1 MAATEEMMSPAASPG
16 GAKVKTGVRRV
27 NNLPLYIVG
36 AALAGFLL
44 MMMVV
49 AMDRTKK
56 QQVADEKDKK
66 NGGNS
71 TLFAKEITSPY
82 SSGFIPAEKAPGRPE
97 IPEDDTPPEL
107 TVPIARPDL
116 NNPPLPP
123 RPERTPHD
131 EDLDRVRQIKMQ
143 LFEEAVKGKTA
154 VQTTDFRGKAAL
166 SASLGNSR
174 EDALQRM
181 DEVRKRIEA
190 TQHEDPTGA
199 YQARLAQIR
208 AAGVGGGAGNES
220 SETPRLLT
228 QADSN
233 QYQRNDV
240 GQFDGD
246 GVKDRWRLDA
256 KPEAPRT
263 PFELR
268 AGFVVPATMISGVN
282 SDLAG
287 QIMAQVS
294 ANVYDTST
302 GKHRL
307 IPQGS
312 RLVGTYSN
320 EVAYGQER
328 VLIAWQRIIFPD
340 GKAMDIGAMPGAD
353 SAGYAG
359 FNDEVNRHYLRT
371 FGAAFMMS
379 LITAGITY
387 SQNQNRNNTVN
398 FTYQQ
403 SASGTLSAALGQ
415 QLGAATAALLMKN
428 LNVAPTIEIR
438 PGYRFNVMISKDMT
452 FSRPYRS
459 FDY

>member
-1 MAATEEMMSPAASPG
+1 MSATEEMMSPAASPG
-16 GAKVKTGVRRV
+16 GMNKKTGVRRV

-49 AMDRTKK
+49 AMDRAKK
-56 QQVADEKDKK
+56 QQVTDEEEKK
-66 NGGNS
+66 QGGNS
-71 TLFAKEITSPY
+71 SLFAREITSPY
-82 SSGFIPAEKAPGRPE
+82 DSGFIPAEKASGPPE
-97 IPEDDTPPEL
+97 IPKEQTRPEL

-116 NNPPLPP
+116 NSPPLPP
-123 RPERTPHD
+123 RQEKTQRD
-131 EDLDRVRQIKMQ
+131 EDLDRFRQIKMQ
-143 LFEEAVKGKTA
+143 LFEEAVKGKTT
-154 VQTTDFRGKAAL
+154 VQTTDFRGKAP
-166 SASLGNSR
+166 LGAPLGR
-174 EDALQRM
+174 EEALQHM
-181 DEVRKRIEA
+181 EDVRKRIEA
-190 TQHEDPTGA
+190 IQGEDPTGA

-208 AAGVGGGAGNES
+208 AGLGGGAGDEAGYA
-220 SETPRLLT
+220 PRLL
-228 QADSN
+228 QLEN
-233 QYQRNDV
+233 QRPQRNDV
-240 GQFDGD
+240 SQFEGD
-246 GVKDRWRLDA
+246 GAKDRWRLDS

-294 ANVYDTST
+294 ANVYDTPT
-302 GKHRL
+302 GKHLL
-307 IPQGS
+307 IPQGA

-328 VLIAWQRIIFPD
+328 VLIAWQRIVFPD

-359 FNDEVNRHYLRT
+359 FADQVNHHYLRT
-371 FGAAFMMS
+371 FGSAFLMS

-387 SQNQNRNNTVN
+387 SQNPNNNVN
-398 FTYQQ
+398 FRYQQ

-415 QLGAATAALLMKN
+415 QLGAATAAMLMKN

-438 PGYRFNVMISKDMT
+438 PGYRFNVLVSKDMT
-452 FSRPYRS
+452 FSRPYQA
-459 FDY
+459 FDF